1 MACAFFVKSVG
12 VAAKFGKLAN
22 SNSFLSVEIRL
33 RHVRR
38 VRNRPRPGVSLY
50 RKLNT
55 WNCPEKGFAAEMNA
69 QSGEVL
75 FILVC
80 FPVYRWSGMLAKCQE
95 VAWSGP
101 RRIWTPRS
109 GNLVFRASGR
119 ILRPPTAQIRRNTRS
134 LGDGWSQNPTRGPKN
149 GDPGWEKSPQ
159 RARKT

>member
-55 WNCPEKGFAAEMNA
+55 WNCPEKGFAAKMNA

-80 FPVYRWSGMLAKCQE
+80 FPVYRWSGMLAKCQK

-101 RRIWTPRS
+101 RLIWTPRS
-109 GNLVFRASGR
+109 GNLVFRAYGR
-119 ILRPPTAQIRRNTRS
+119 ILRPPTAQIRRMGSGKSNDEIKNITAPPAS
-134 LGDGWSQNPTRGPKN
+134 AYSSPKKLK
-149 GDPGWEKSPQ
+149 KSS
-159 RARKT
+159 

>member
-1 MACAFFVKSVG
+1 MTCAFFVKSVG
-12 VAAKFGKLAN
+12 VATKFGKLAN

-38 VRNRPRPGVSLY
+38 VRNRPRPGLSLY

-55 WNCPEKGFAAEMNA
+55 WKCPEKGFAAEMNA
-69 QSGEVL
+69 QTGEVL

-101 RRIWTPRS
+101 RRIWAARGSHVKIYQFCDGAREVPCGARVS
-109 GNLVFRASGR
+109 GNLAKRAKKFKISV
-119 ILRPPTAQIRRNTRS
+119 LRECP
-134 LGDGWSQNPTRGPKN
+134 
-149 GDPGWEKSPQ
+149 
-159 RARKT
+159 